1 MRLLRRSWPWWI
13 VAGFAL
19 AGLALWSAQRAR
31 EVEVVRVA
39 RGPVVQSI
47 VATGRIDTPARIA
60 ISSQVAARI
69 EAVTVREGDAVRRGQ
84 PLVKL
89 RSDEAVAALEAAR
102 AALREAEGR
111 QRQLELVQRPVAEQQ
126 LAQARSNL
134 EAARRELERARDLVA
149 QGYVSQSRVDEAQ
162 RQLDSANAAL
172 GVASAQTEGLRA
184 GGIEAELARARIAQA
199 RANLSS
205 AEARLDTLVLTAPA
219 DAVVLTREAEP
230 GDTAQVGRTLVT
242 LAQAGATRIIA
253 TIDERNLR
261 WMSVGQKATAVADAF
276 PGQVFDAAVS
286 RIAPGI
292 DLQRGTVEVWLD
304 VNAPPAFLK
313 PDMTVSVETVVARRD
328 DALYLPTWAIRELD
342 GAGVRAADAAG
353 GSAGGPAGNPAG
365 GSRTS
370 LLVLR
375 DGRAEARAVSLGV
388 RGVGVVEIL
397 DGLAEGEAVITPESG
412 AVAGERVRLPGPRAQ
427 LSAGAIGAR

>member
-1 MRLLRRSWPWWI
+1 MRLFRRTWPWWI
-13 VAGFAL
+13 VAGLAL
-19 AGLALWSAQRAR
+19 AALALWFTQRAR
-31 EVEVVRVA
+31 EVEVVTVS

-69 EAVTVREGDAVRRGQ
+69 DAVTVREGDTVRRGQ
-84 PLVKL
+84 ALVKL
-89 RSDEAVAALEAAR
+89 RSDEALAVLESAR
-102 AALREAEGR
+102 ATLREAEGR

-126 LAQARSNL
+126 LAQARANL
-134 EAARRELERARDLVA
+134 DAARRELERARDLVA

-162 RQLDSANAAL
+162 RQLDGANAAL
-172 GVASAQTEGLRA
+172 GVASAQADGLRA

-230 GDTAQVGRTLVT
+230 GDTAQIGRTLMA

-276 PGQVFDAAVS
+276 PGQVFEAVVS

-304 VNAPPAFLK
+304 VNAPPVFLK
-313 PDMTVSVETVVARRD
+313 PDMTVSVETVVAQRD
-328 DALYLPTWAIRELD
+328 AALYLPTWAIREVD
-342 GAGVRAADAAG
+342 GPGARAGEAASGSTGGARA
-353 GSAGGPAGNPAG
+353 NV
-365 GSRTS
+365 
-370 LLVLR
+370 LVMR

-388 RGVGVVEIL
+388 RGVGVIEIL
-397 DGLAEGEAVITPESG
+397 DGLAEGEPVITPESG
-412 AVAGERVRLPGPRAQ
+412 AVAGERVRLPGPRAK